1 MNTTRKAMALMVLGS
16 TFAIGGIAQDA
27 SAGSDFRI
35 SYSSSSHGYRD
46 SSNAGILEID
56 GRRFTIRS
64 YNNIGMQIAK
74 AFRRSGYDAYC
85 ENGKVIVCFDPCDK
99 PRVCWFNRGYR
110 ASIYTRGD
118 RMSISWNSIGRSVR
132 QYQSHFNNHGWGWDR
147 NDRRAKPKR
156 SPRKSPRRG
165 NRRWCD

>member
-1 MNTTRKAMALMVLGS
+1 MNLTRKAMALMVLGS
-16 TFAIGGIAQDA
+16 TFAIGGVTQEA
-27 SAGSDFRI
+27 SAGSDIRI

-74 AFRRSGYDAYC
+74 AFRRCGYDAYC

-99 PRVCWFNRGYR
+99 PRVSWFNRGYR
-110 ASIYTRGD
+110 ASIHTRGD
-118 RMSISWNSIGRSVR
+118 RMSVSWNSIGRSVR
-132 QYQSHFNNHGWGWDR
+132 QYQSHYNNQGWGWDR
-147 NDRRAKPKR
+147 NDRRPKQ
-156 SPRKSPRRG
+156 RKSPRRG